1 MQQIE
6 YFPEREKP
14 RARKGARSF
23 EGFSLERGFNQVPDA
38 IWEAVKDDPVIRLLT
53 QWDAI
58 KVTAIADRP
67 VPTVT
72 PAPATAKTARKP
84 DTTTAS

>member
-1 MQQIE
+1 VQQIE

-38 IWEAVKDDPVIRLLT
+38 IWEAVKDDPVIGLLT

-58 KVTAIADRP
+58 KVRP
-67 VPTVT
+67 VSTVT